1 MTLRRLSEA
10 AAVKH
15 HLQRL
20 VVHGI
25 DRVPLDAGLPLALTR
40 FVGEKITFDIAGT
53 QKHKG
58 RQTASLLG
66 RVFR

>member
-1 MTLRRLSEA
+1 MTLRCLREA

-20 VVHGI
+20 VVHRV
-25 DRVPLDAGLPLALTR
+25 DRVPLNAGLPLALTR
-40 FVGEKITFDIAGT
+40 FVGEKITFDVAET

-58 RQTASLLG
+58 RQTVSFSG
-66 RVFR
+66 RVLC